1 MSKPTHENGQP
12 PKAARTNEIKVK
24 AERRRFTAAY
34 KLGIVQEANECQE
47 LGQIGAMLRR
57 EGLYSSQLAD
67 WRQQAKSGQLKG
79 LEEQKRGR
87 KQQQSASE
95 RELARV
101 KRENERLKEKLSQ
114 AELIIEAQ
122 KKLAEL
128 LEKIASQKGGQP

>member
-1 MSKPTHENGQP
+1 MSYPLSNGQP
-12 PKAARTNEIKVK
+12 PKGAKTNETVPK

-34 KLGIVQEANECQE
+34 KLRIVQEANECQE
-47 LGQIGAMLRR
+47 LGEIGALLRR

-67 WRQQAKSGQLKG
+67 WRKQAKVGQLKG
-79 LEEQKRGR
+79 LKEQKRGR
-87 KQQQSASE
+87 KQQQSESD